1 METKEEYPEWIA
13 SDNPEIDNFDI
24 EHSVDYSTFLFS
36 YFLCFFIIFRITA
49 YLYMIDGDG
58 RDIVYEKGLHYVN
71 RIGIC
76 VLRRE

>member
-24 EHSVDYSTFLFS
+24 EHIEVGGYAEDYEEAKKVAKQKGGIVYT
-36 YFLCFFIIFRITA
+36 
-49 YLYMIDGDG
+49 MIDGDG